1 MDSINANQAS
11 FSQIQRFEAKGDKE
25 KTPDVK
31 EVFEKSS
38 GEEGSPMEQASALK
52 RMAEAIRK
60 NEIKSVEGNRSGSV
74 EEFSDLTLNGP
85 GSKEIL
91 YLGV

>member
-11 FSQIQRFEAKGDKE
+11 FNQMQRFEPKADKE
-25 KTPDVK
+25 KSSDAK
-31 EVFEKSS
+31 EVFEKST
-38 GEEGSPMEQASALK
+38 GEGSPMEQASALK

-60 NEIKSVEGNRSGSV
+60 NEIKSVEGNRLGVV